1 MIRNEQYHDGFCFQA
16 EIVDL
21 ESNTYMLEVNGNV
34 VETRSLTVEERQ
46 HYGPSPLDVDGVQA
60 ALLAAFEL
68 VPLEDAANSVGLAP
82 EELVYE
88 VEAWQVMK
96 DAGLA

>member
-1 MIRNEQYHDGFCFQA
+1 MIRNEQYRDGVCFQA
-16 EIVDL
+16 EIIDL
-21 ESNTYMLEVNGNV
+21 ETDMYMLEVNGNV

-46 HYGPSPLDVDGVQA
+46 QYGPPSLDVNGVQA

-82 EELVYE
+82 EALVYE
-88 VEAWQVMK
+88 VEAWQTMK
-96 DAGLA
+96 DAGLL